1 MAYVFQMVIDA
12 ENRGSSDG
20 TLHAVNDPATGE
32 VVARVPKGGRDDAL
46 QAVAAARAAHES
58 GEWRAPDGSKRAR
71 ALMKI
76 SSLIREK
83 SEELAK
89 LETLSCGKTIKES
102 RGDMAYVSRTFEY
115 FAGLADKIQGETIP
129 VPGARLNY
137 TVREPLG
144 VTVHIAPWNY
154 PLLLACRSVAPALAA
169 GNTVVLKPASL
180 TPLTALKFGEICQE
194 AGLPKGVVNVV
205 NGPGNEMGPAL
216 VDNPDVDLVALTGS
230 LDTGREVM
238 RMASKHVTPVTLE
251 LGGKSPS
258 IVFDD
263 ADQKKA
269 LAGVAAGI
277 FSNAGQMCWA
287 GSRLFVHE
295 KIHDEFLKS
304 LVEKARAIKVGPGV
318 EETSEMGP
326 LISPNQVK
334 SVLGYV
340 EDGVGAGA
348 KLACGGDRIK
358 EGNLERGNFVQPTVF
373 SEVAPD
379 MRIALEE
386 IFGPVLCVFRF
397 SSEEEVVK
405 AANSTRF
412 GLCANV
418 YTRDVARAHRVAAA
432 LQAGIVTVNE
442 GPISFPQTPFGG
454 YKDSGIGYEQGLLGF
469 AAYSRTKNV
478 DLYLK

>member
-12 ENRGSSDG
+12 ENRGSADG
-20 TLHAVNDPATGE
+20 RLHAVNDPATGE
-32 VVARVPKGGRDDAL
+32 VVARVPKGTREDAL
-46 QAVAAARAAHES
+46 QAVSAARAAHEA
-58 GEWRAPDGSKRAR
+58 GEWRAADGSKRAR

-76 SSLIREK
+76 SNLLRER
-83 SEELAK
+83 SDELAR
-89 LETLSCGKTIKES
+89 LETQSSGKTIKES
-102 RGDMAYVSRTFEY
+102 KGDMAYVSRTFEY

-137 TVREPLG
+137 TLREPLG

-154 PLLLACRSVAPALAA
+154 PLLLGCRSVAPALAA

-180 TPLTALKFGEICQE
+180 TPLTAMKFGEICQQ

-205 NGPGNEMGPAL
+205 NGPGDELGPAL
-216 VDNPDVDLVALTGS
+216 VDNPEVDFVALTGS
-230 LDTGREVM
+230 LETGREVM
-238 RMASKHVTPVTLE
+238 RMASNHVTPVTLE

-258 IVFDD
+258 IVFED
-263 ADQKKA
+263 ADPKRA
-269 LAGVAAGI
+269 LAGVIAGI

-295 KIHDEFLKS
+295 SIHDGFARS
-304 LVEKARAIKVGPGV
+304 LVEKAKAMKLGPGLD
-318 EETSEMGP
+318 EASEMGP
-326 LISPNQVK
+326 LISPGQLK

-348 KLACGGDRIK
+348 KLACGG
-358 EGNLERGNFVQPTVF
+358 ERFTSGPLAKGNFLAPTVF
-373 SEVAPD
+373 TDVDLD
-379 MRIALEE
+379 MRIAREE

-397 SSEEEVVK
+397 KDEEEVVK
-405 AANSTRF
+405 AANGTHF

-418 YTRDVARAHRVAAA
+418 YTKDIARAHRVAAA

-454 YKDSGIGYEQGLLGF
+454 FKDSGIGYEQGLLGF
-469 AAYSRTKNV
+469 SAYTRTKNV
-478 DLYLK
+478 NLYLK